1 MKTKVEICHI
11 DSNRCVVRVSGLDGE
26 RELGSAIG
34 EANNAEEAEDRARL
48 RLEQREQSGKQAIEP
63 QRSLKKANQR
73 KAEEQ
78 ARPTKRA
85 SESDNKDPGN
95 SEVKQEKGTEQA
107 RPIPGQ
113 TNGQITVSNTEP
125 SEAPTDPEDWSEELT
140 AIDLQLKRIGWT
152 RDHESRYLE
161 RAYGHGSRHKLTRYR
176 DLVSYLNKLKNL
188 SEQADAESAP
198 IPLRRSDLIAQSDEI
213 LTTLQW
219 DQEIAKQFLQT
230 KIGATSRQQLSDEQL
245 FEFNMLLEEQ
255 LIATNK

>member
-48 RLEQREQSGKQAIEP
+48 RLEQREQSGEQAIEP
-63 QRSLKKANQR
+63 QRSLEKANQR

-85 SESDNKDPGN
+85 SESDNKYPGN

-125 SEAPTDPEDWSEELT
+125 SEAPTDPEDLSEELT

-152 RDHESRYLE
+152 RNHESRYLE

-255 LIATNK
+255 LIEVNK